1 MTISN
6 GFTPKPKEN
15 CSLGVDIPL
24 SANHYLVELKK
35 EIIVFQYDVVL
46 SHLDGDKNEKIFES
60 KDLARYYFKLIL
72 MTFLTLSYS
81 MKTSFQKI
89 MPKISELSNVL

>member
-46 SHLDGDKNEKIFES
+46 SHLDGDQKEKIFES
-60 KDLARYYFKLIL
+60 KDLARYYLH
-72 MTFLTLSYS
+72 
-81 MKTSFQKI
+81 
-89 MPKISELSNVL
+89 